1 MAGTNSQP
9 RSILYESLVR
19 KRSQR
24 ETVRWLCVS
33 MTSFVVS
40 NCHGFSPP
48 NSLQGRCHIGIA
60 CEKSPGSAFSSESCA
75 EEKLCEQ
82 PLASVCAP
90 AIDGTVSEN
99 VDTRD
104 VASINFGFS
113 QKIGT
118 LAHLRVTPTCFGLIP
133 LRGGSRKNNIH
144 LRKAKHKFAMQL
156 AYSDQE
162 RAVARSKERIRK
174 QSEREQDELVDAL
187 KATGIFQGGVRKRK
201 GKARRSQDSPQKKQ
215 KGRPKTVPSGPVD
228 PFLGFPNEAK
238 AERKAKRQKVS
249 RRDKND
255 LLRRRKMERRF
266 AAAGQTLEEAQAK
279 LERGRLF

>member
-1 MAGTNSQP
+1 
-9 RSILYESLVR
+9 
-19 KRSQR
+19 
-24 ETVRWLCVS
+24 
-33 MTSFVVS
+33 
-40 NCHGFSPP
+40 
-48 NSLQGRCHIGIA
+48 
-60 CEKSPGSAFSSESCA
+60 
-75 EEKLCEQ
+75 
-82 PLASVCAP
+82 
-90 AIDGTVSEN
+90 
-99 VDTRD
+99 
-104 VASINFGFS
+104 
-113 QKIGT
+113 
-118 LAHLRVTPTCFGLIP
+118 
-133 LRGGSRKNNIH
+133 
-144 LRKAKHKFAMQL
+144 MQL

-279 LERGRLF
+279 LERRQALLTAALSPRKGEKHFNHSSQPFKHFLQASTVSDNPFAARAMV